1 MKIRPQIISLTL
13 LVVSLISC
21 TKSPPQLQQQSLEL
35 ATFSQ
40 SIQQMEIEWTPNDP
54 RSGQER
60 MQALHNFFTETY
72 DGIETFSIPQE
83 MLIGNRL
90 TRSIWNYDQVFGR
103 DIGLVMYPYMGFRLP
118 EIRRQAR

>member
-40 SIQQMEIEWTPNDP
+40 SIQQMEK
-54 RSGQER
+54 
-60 MQALHNFFTETY
+60 ETY
-72 DGIETFSIPQE
+72 MCQIPPIVKVYILFPIPGLE
-83 MLIGNRL
+83 KLK
-90 TRSIWNYDQVFGR
+90 NYL
-103 DIGLVMYPYMGFRLP
+103 GL
-118 EIRRQAR
+118 

>member
-21 TKSPPQLQQQSLEL
+21 TKSPPRLQQQSLEL

-40 SIQQMEIEWTPNDP
+40 SIQQMEIEWNPNDP

-60 MQALHNFFTETY
+60 MQALHDFFTETY

-103 DIGLVMYPYMGFRLP
+103 DIGLVL
-118 EIRRQAR
+118 